1 MSPYLSEKIRN
12 LSFFSILLVVL
23 LHSQMISISTGYA
36 LWIQYFVTGE
46 LTRIAVPVFFAISGY
61 LFFQNFSSP
70 IKDFFENK
78 IKKRVRTVLIPYLF
92 WSVLGLLSLY
102 LMQIILPNSSFFS
115 KKIISE
121 YNFHEILYAIF
132 INPVGTYQLWFL
144 RDLFVIVLLSPIIYI
159 GIKYIKIFFVLLLF
173 PFWILGIQYF
183 IQIES
188 VFFFSLGAYIA
199 LVHKDLLEKKCA
211 KKGIAIF
218 QFCMWLLYC
227 CVLTEY
233 RYEYYCHCLGI
244 LWGIGSIWCL
254 YDVLYH
260 FIRGSFLLKN
270 LAGYSFFIYV
280 AHEPL
285 LTVVKKILLYMGHSS
300 IWILLVYF
308 IAPVITI
315 SICIIIG
322 RMLRGYFPKFYAFIS
337 GGR

>member
-23 LHSQMISISTGYA
+23 SHSQMISISTGYA

-92 WSVLGLLSLY
+92 WSICGFILFSLIQWGGAEYRMPVVENKLNGVLY
-102 LMQIILPNSSFFS
+102 TILV
-115 KKIISE
+115 
-121 YNFHEILYAIF
+121 
-132 INPVGTYQLWFL
+132 NPVGTYQLWFL

-199 LVHKDLLEKKCA
+199 LVHKGLLEKKCS
-211 KKGIAIF
+211 KKGITIF
-218 QFCMWLLYC
+218 QFCIWLLYC
-227 CVLTEY
+227 CVLTEF

-244 LWGIGSIWCL
+244 LWGIWSIWRL
-254 YDVLYH
+254 YDVLYNS
-260 FIRGSFLLKN
+260 IRECFLLKH

>member
-1 MSPYLSEKIRN
+1 MNPYLSVKIRN

-23 LHSQMISISTGYA
+23 LHSQMISISSGYA

-46 LTRIAVPVFFAISGY
+46 LTRIAVPIFFAISGY

-78 IKKRVRTVLIPYLF
+78 IKKRVHTVLVPYLL
-92 WSVLGLLSLY
+92 WSILGLLSLH
-102 LMQIILPNSSFFS
+102 LMQTILPDSSFFS

-121 YNFHEILYAIF
+121 YNFHEVLYAIF

-144 RDLFVIVLLSPIIYI
+144 RDLFIIVIFSPIIYFV
-159 GIKYIKIFFVLLLF
+159 IKYIKTFFVLSLFLL
-173 PFWILGIQYF
+173 WIFSIQYF
-183 IQIES
+183 VQIES

-199 LVHKDLLEKKCA
+199 LDH
-211 KKGIAIF
+211 KGILERKCSKKWMAIF

-227 CVLTEY
+227 CILTEY
-233 RYEYYCHCLGI
+233 RHEYYCHCIGI
-244 LWGIGSIWCL
+244 LWGIWSMWCL
-254 YDVLYH
+254 YDVLYL
-260 FIRGSFLLKN
+260 FIRESPLLKN

-285 LTVVKKILLYMGHSS
+285 LTVIKKLLLLIGHYSN
-300 IWILLVYF
+300 WILLTYF
-308 IAPVITI
+308 IAPIVTI
-315 SICIIIG
+315 SICITVGKI
-322 RMLRGYFPKFYAFIS
+322 LRAYYPKFYAVIS

>member
-92 WSVLGLLSLY
+92 WNIWGFILFSLI
-102 LMQIILPNSSFFS
+102 QWGGA
-115 KKIISE
+115 E
-121 YNFHEILYAIF
+121 YRMPVVENKLNGVLYAILV
-132 INPVGTYQLWFL
+132 NPVGTYQLWFL

-199 LVHKDLLEKKCA
+199 LVHKGLLEKKCA
-211 KKGIAIF
+211 KKEIAIF

-270 LAGYSFFIYV
+270 LAGYSFFVYV

-285 LTVVKKILLYMGHSS
+285 LTVIKKILLYMGHSS
-300 IWILLVYF
+300 IWILLIYF
-308 IAPVITI
+308 IAPIITI
-315 SICIIIG
+315 SICLTIG
-322 RMLRGYFPKFYAFIS
+322 RILRKYTPKFYAFIS

>member
-23 LHSQMISISTGYA
+23 LHSQMIFISTGYA
-36 LWIQYFVTGE
+36 LWIQYFVTEE
-46 LTRIAVPVFFAISGY
+46 LTRIAVPIFFAISGY

-70 IKDFFENK
+70 IKDFFGNK
-78 IKKRVRTVLIPYLF
+78 VKKRVRTVLIPYLF
-92 WSVLGLLSLY
+92 WSIWGFILFSLIQWGDPEYRMLVVENKLNGVLY
-102 LMQIILPNSSFFS
+102 TILV
-115 KKIISE
+115 
-121 YNFHEILYAIF
+121 
-132 INPVGTYQLWFL
+132 NPVGTYQLWFL

-188 VFFFSLGAYIA
+188 VFFFSLGSYIA
-199 LVHKDLLEKKCA
+199 LVYKGLLEKKCS

-260 FIRGSFLLKN
+260 SIRDSFLLKN
-270 LAGYSFFIYV
+270 LVGYSFFVYV

-285 LTVVKKILLYMGHSS
+285 LTVIKKILLYMGHSS
-300 IWILLVYF
+300 IWILLIYF
-308 IAPVITI
+308 IAPIITI
-315 SICIIIG
+315 SICITIG
-322 RMLRGYFPKFYAFIS
+322 RILRKYTPKFYAFIS

>member
-92 WSVLGLLSLY
+92 WNIWGFILFSLI
-102 LMQIILPNSSFFS
+102 QWGRA
-115 KKIISE
+115 E
-121 YNFHEILYAIF
+121 YRMPVVENKLNGVLYAILV
-132 INPVGTYQLWFL
+132 NPVGTYQLWFL

-199 LVHKDLLEKKCA
+199 LVYKDLLEKKCA
-211 KKGIAIF
+211 KKEIAIF

-270 LAGYSFFIYV
+270 LAGYSFFVYV

-285 LTVVKKILLYMGHSS
+285 LTVIKKILLYMGHSS
-300 IWILLVYF
+300 IWILLIYF
-308 IAPVITI
+308 IAPIITI
-315 SICIIIG
+315 SICLTIG
-322 RMLRGYFPKFYAFIS
+322 RILRKYTPKFYAFIS